1 VLLQRLLKRIDTL
14 AGIDVYLLGLSSDD
28 DKAVRDWAE
37 QHMIAPAWVR
47 SRRVTLNHDG
57 GALSELT
64 QGKGDVPYLLRR
76 RGDLLAVLSPS
87 AL

>member
-1 VLLQRLLKRIDTL
+1 MQINRRIDTV
-14 AGIDVYLLGLSSDD
+14 AGIDVYLLGLSPND

-37 QHMIAPAWVR
+37 QQAIEPRCVR
-47 SRRVTLNHDG
+47 SRRITLNHDG
-57 GALSELT
+57 GALSELS

-76 RGDLLAVLSPS
+76 RGDVLSLLSPS

>member
-1 VLLQRLLKRIDTL
+1 M
-14 AGIDVYLLGLSSDD
+14 AGIDIYLLGLSPDY

-37 QHMIAPAWVR
+37 QQSIEPRWMR

-64 QGKGDVPYLLRR
+64 QGKGEVPYLLRR